1 MSRFEIGRCS
11 REPGGNDASKDCWD
25 NEDAEHDADG
35 AAAEQAAIAVDLAA
49 HSRAYKLSE
58 HDAWVE

>member
-1 MSRFEIGRCS
+1 MLPRTANFSSNFF
-11 REPGGNDASKDCWD
+11 DCWND
-25 NEDAEHDADG
+25 KDAEHDADG